1 MFVWLFHRISGVLLT
16 VLLLAQLVTGFFQAS
31 SSKLELVQA
40 IAGLHRHAVLSC
52 LLVLVATFH
61 ALYGVRTILLDLG
74 VQREKLLFWVATGL
88 GWVFFGSFLVL
99 YFRLI
104 TP

>member
-1 MFVWLFHRISGVLLT
+1 MFVWIFHRISGVLLA
-16 VLLLAQLVTGFFQAS
+16 VFLLAQLVTGFCQAS

-52 LLVLVATFH
+52 LLVLVAAFH
-61 ALYGVRTILLDLG
+61 ALYGIRTILLDLG

-88 GWVFFGSFLVL
+88 GWVFFGIFLVL

>member
-1 MFVWLFHRISGVLLT
+1 MFVWLFHRISGVLLL
-16 VLLLAQLVTGFFQAS
+16 VLLFAQLVTGFFQAS
-31 SSKLELVQA
+31 ASNLEPVKA

-74 VQREKLLFWVATGL
+74 FRCEKLLFWAATGV
-88 GWVFFGSFLVL
+88 GGVFFGVFLVL

-104 TP
+104 AP

>member
-1 MFVWLFHRISGVLLT
+1 MFHRMSGVLL
-16 VLLLAQLVTGFFQAS
+16 VALLFAQLVTGFFQAS
-31 SSKLELVQA
+31 ASNAEPVQA

-52 LLVLVATFH
+52 LLVFFATFH

-74 VQREKLLFWVATGL
+74 MRREKLLFWVATGL
-88 GWVFFGSFLVL
+88 GWVGFAIFLVL

-104 TP
+104 AP